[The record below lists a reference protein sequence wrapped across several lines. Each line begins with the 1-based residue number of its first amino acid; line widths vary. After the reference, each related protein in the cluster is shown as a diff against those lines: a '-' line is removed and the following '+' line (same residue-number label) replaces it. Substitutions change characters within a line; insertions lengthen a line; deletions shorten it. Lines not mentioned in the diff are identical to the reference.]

1 MKMSKIWRKKQWR
14 WRNQRISSSS
24 AVMQPMSA
32 ANGENVMTINNANIN
47 VIWLMSGNV
56 WLSAGCQ
63 LSANVGW
70 RWPANG
76 QPAGG

>member
-1 MKMSKIWRKKQWR
+1 MKMAKIWRKKQYR

-32 ANGENVMTINNANIN
+32 ANGDNVMTINNQYQCHQLI
-47 VIWLMSGNV
+47 SGNV

-63 LSANVGW
+63 LSANVSW